1 MKLIIESGS
10 TKTDWRSV
18 ADDGKVIGFRTSG
31 INPLLQSEDDIRSVM
46 AKAIPE
52 VNPQGRTVDEV
63 FFYGAGVLSPAFAE
77 PLVSLLA
84 TWCPLAR
91 IECETDLTAAARALF
106 GDGSGVAV
114 ILGTGSN
121 SCLWENGK
129 AVSTI
134 RTGGFILGDEGSGA
148 VLGKMFLSDYIKG
161 LVPEPLKSMFDKEY
175 GLDYASIVTRV
186 YRQEAPSRFLAS
198 FARFIMD
205 NKENEYAAGLVR
217 RNIRDFMERVLVRY
231 GECRIGVVGAFGVA
245 CMEELIEIGQ
255 EYGLEFVRFVQSPA
269 DELVKYHGI

>member
-18 ADDGKVIGFRTSG
+18 ADDGEVIAFRTSG
-31 INPLLQSEDDIRSVM
+31 INPLLQREDDIRSVM

-52 VNPQGRTVDEV
+52 VNPRGRTVDEV

-84 TWCPLAR
+84 TWCPLAH

-121 SCLWENGK
+121 SCLWEKGK
-129 AVSTI
+129 AVSSI

-148 VLGKMFLSDYIKG
+148 VLGKMFLADYIKG
-161 LVPEPLKSMFDKEY
+161 LVPEPLKSRFDKEY
-175 GLDYASIVTRV
+175 GLDYASIVTSV

-198 FARFIMD
+198 FARFVID
-205 NKENEYAAGLVR
+205 NKEDEYAAGLVR
-217 RNIRDFMERVLVRY
+217 RNIRDFIERVLVRY
-231 GECRIGVVGAFGVA
+231 GNSRIGVVGSVGVA
-245 CMEELIEIGQ
+245 CREELTEIGQ

>member
-231 GECRIGVVGAFGVA
+231 GESRIGVVGAFGVA
-245 CMEELIEIGQ
+245 CMEELIDIGQ

>member
-63 FFYGAGVLSPAFAE
+63 LFYGAGVLSPAFAE

-231 GECRIGVVGAFGVA
+231 GESRIGVVGAFGVA

>member
-121 SCLWENGK
+121 SCLWEKGK
-129 AVSTI
+129 AVSSI

-231 GECRIGVVGAFGVA
+231 GESRIGVVGAFGVA

>member
-46 AKAIPE
+46 ARAIPE

-205 NKENEYAAGLVR
+205 YKENEYAAGLVR

-231 GECRIGVVGAFGVA
+231 GESRIGVVGAFGVA
-245 CMEELIEIGQ
+245 CMEELIDIGQ

>member
-205 NKENEYAAGLVR
+205 NKEDEYAAGLVR

-231 GECRIGVVGAFGVA
+231 GESRIGVVGAFGVA

>member
-18 ADDGKVIGFRTSG
+18 TDDGKVIGFRTSG

-46 AKAIPE
+46 ARAIPE

-231 GECRIGVVGAFGVA
+231 GESRIGVVGAFGVA

-255 EYGLEFVRFVQSPA
+255 EYGMEFVRFVQSPA

>member
-18 ADDGKVIGFRTSG
+18 TDDGKVIGFRTSG

-231 GECRIGVVGAFGVA
+231 GESRIGVVGAFGVA

>member
-52 VNPQGRTVDEV
+52 VNPQGRTIDEV

-231 GECRIGVVGAFGVA
+231 GESRIGVVGAFGVA
-245 CMEELIEIGQ
+245 CMEELIDIGQ